1 MLDCRGLYCPLP
13 VLRAERALAE
23 LAPGEVLEVIAT
35 DPVAEIDM
43 AVLSQRSGHPL
54 LDRER
59 RGEEWLFRFR
69 KAGTGA
75 AAG

>member
-13 VLRAERALAE
+13 VLRTERALAS
-23 LAPGEVLEVIAT
+23 LAVGEVLEVMAT

-59 RGEEWLFRFR
+59 RGDGWLFRFR
-69 KAGTGA
+69 KAGTRT
-75 AAG
+75 AGG